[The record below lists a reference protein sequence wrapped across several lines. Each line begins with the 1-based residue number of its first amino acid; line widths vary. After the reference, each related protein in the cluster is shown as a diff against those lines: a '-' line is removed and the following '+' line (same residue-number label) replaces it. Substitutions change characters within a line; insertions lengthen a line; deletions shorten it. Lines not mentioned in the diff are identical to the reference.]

1 MRLLIVGNEVRN
13 YHLLD
18 FSNELRKKDIETK
31 VIIDTKFLEKTM
43 SFNLKNRSN
52 KKKELKKIIHEFKPE
67 FILLDRITN
76 IARIFLDEN
85 IPILVLL
92 RGNYWEEVLW
102 AKKTS
107 GSLIHRTSIYKNQN
121 LMNQIF
127 SNAKLVFPISQYLK
141 NEFLKKYPEKNAEV
155 LYADGR
161 NLPKWKN
168 NSKNILNHPC
178 VGLVQGLNIWG
189 KTNELNTLDNVMEKL
204 PNVTF
209 YLAGDGEYRDKI
221 IPKLSKHKNF
231 IWLGN
236 LDYPNKIVEFLS
248 EIDIFLLLS
257 GLEGLGQSVI
267 EAMIMKK
274 PVIVSN
280 SGGLPEIIEDGING
294 YLVEVGD
301 HEKIIFLINEILTKP
316 EITKKIIENVENDIE
331 KFSWENI
338 CSEFLNIMKK
348 YNY

>member
-1 MRLLIVGNEVRN
+1 
-13 YHLLD
+13 
-18 FSNELRKKDIETK
+18 
-31 VIIDTKFLEKTM
+31 
-43 SFNLKNRSN
+43 
-52 KKKELKKIIHEFKPE
+52 
-67 FILLDRITN
+67 
-76 IARIFLDEN
+76 
-85 IPILVLL
+85 
-92 RGNYWEEVLW
+92 
-102 AKKTS
+102 
-107 GSLIHRTSIYKNQN
+107 
-121 LMNQIF
+121 
-127 SNAKLVFPISQYLK
+127 
-141 NEFLKKYPEKNAEV
+141 
-155 LYADGR
+155 
-161 NLPKWKN
+161 
-168 NSKNILNHPC
+168 
-178 VGLVQGLNIWG
+178 
-189 KTNELNTLDNVMEKL
+189 MEKL

-274 PVIVSN
+274 PVIASN
-280 SGGLPEIIEDGING
+280 SGGLPEIIQDGING

-316 EITKKIIENVENDIE
+316 KITKKIIENVENDIE